1 MPAVPK
7 PSYVT
12 TVSAAQWASLPL
24 PERFLYVAR
33 SQVGV
38 REVTANWS
46 PVIKLYLKVAG
57 VFFPAPW
64 CAAFL
69 TWCLLEAGA
78 DRKKLPKFPAST
90 YYWWSWAKANGRL
103 LNAPSR
109 GRLIVVNGA
118 KGGHI
123 GVVRAVDGALVETIE
138 GNTDDKGS
146 REGIKVADRTRM
158 WRRYLDQYPRHGFIS
173 LEGLD

>member
-12 TVSAAQWASLPL
+12 TVSAAEWASLPL
-24 PERFLYVAR
+24 PERFLHVAR

-46 PVIKLYLKVAG
+46 PIIKLYLKVAG
-57 VFFPAPW
+57 VFSPAPW

-90 YYWWSWAKANGRL
+90 YYWHLS
-103 LNAPSR
+103 
-109 GRLIVVNGA
+109 
-118 KGGHI
+118 
-123 GVVRAVDGALVETIE
+123 
-138 GNTDDKGS
+138 
-146 REGIKVADRTRM
+146 
-158 WRRYLDQYPRHGFIS
+158 
-173 LEGLD
+173 